1 MGLITEEHIAA
12 TSGGAAQLPRIS
24 VCIVASR
31 PILLDRCLASLQRQ
45 LDAPQFEVL
54 VSFEQGDVH
63 HAYILGGLWNGKDAP
78 PRKNDQVVIGGKV
91 QQRII
96 RSRLGHTITLDDSDD
111 QPSIT
116 ITDKTGKNTIRLE
129 SSSNNLSIAVDGDV
143 SLKAKGTVSIEGQSI
158 HVKATNDLKLK
169 GASADVEA
177 QAGLTLKG
185 GTADLEAQGP
195 TTIKGATVS
204 IN

>member
-1 MGLITEEHIAA
+1 M
-12 TSGGAAQLPRIS
+12 
-24 VCIVASR
+24 
-31 PILLDRCLASLQRQ
+31 
-45 LDAPQFEVL
+45 
-54 VSFEQGDVH
+54 
-63 HAYILGGLWNGKDAP
+63 
-78 PRKNDQVVIGGKV
+78 VIGGKV

-143 SLKAKGTVSIEGQSI
+143 SLKAKGIVSIEGQSI
-158 HVKATNDLKLK
+158 QVKATNDLKLK

-185 GTADLEAQGP
+185 GTADMEAQGP

>member
-1 MGLITEEHIAA
+1 MFSPKVVTALKGRGLAKPDGAVDREAVADSIIEYLKGKKADGAGVAA
-12 TSGGAAQLPRIS
+12 
-24 VCIVASR
+24 IVR
-31 PILLDRCLASLQRQ
+31 DVVGIRD
-45 LDAPQFEVL
+45 D
-54 VSFEQGDVH
+54 DVH
-63 HAYILGGLWNGKDAP
+63 AYVSGLTSL
-78 PRKNDQVVIGGKV
+78 GGKV